1 MLMGNKK
8 KQRTNQYLN
17 SFYAAKIAEDIRVNL
32 EAKNFSDLV
41 RSGAIKIVK
50 EGQFGG
56 VV

>member
-1 MLMGNKK
+1 MGNKK